1 MKSFT
6 WPAALVVSAVCSG
19 AAFLF
24 LNQGFGQPSFPSSTP
39 PTSRPAKATPP
50 TRVAANSAG
59 YRDGSYTGP
68 TADAYYGAIRVQAHI
83 QGGRIVSINV
93 LRYPSDNWT
102 SRSINSQALPYLESE
117 VIQAQ
122 GVSVDMISG
131 ATLSSAAFLRSTYG
145 ALRHAR
151 G

>member
-6 WPAALVVSAVCSG
+6 WPAALVVSVLCSG

-24 LNQGFGQPSFPSSTP
+24 LNQGLGQASFPSSTP

-50 TRVAANSAG
+50 IRIAANGAG
-59 YRDGSYTGP
+59 FRDGSYTGP
-68 TADAYYGAIRVQAHI
+68 TANAYYGVIRVQAHI
-83 QGGRIVSINV
+83 RGGRIVSVDV

-122 GVSVDMISG
+122 GVHVDMISG
-131 ATLSSAAFLRSTYG
+131 ATLSSAAFLRSTLG
-145 ALRHAR
+145 ALRQAR
-151 G
+151 S